1 MQCSQSALL
10 SKELCAALQKLRA
23 GWVKS
28 QCFFFHPNF
37 PQQNVILCNR
47 IFFLFQVLLLYIK
60 LAISSLLH
68 FFAKPLPFC
77 KLCKTTYC
85 MCLIGILQLVIFYL
99 FFLQSCLCVISLF
112 SADTLGHYQTR
123 ATQKPCN
130 NHREQNNIMIE
141 SKAYEPDNEP
151 TLKHNWHVWRKP
163 IVL

>member
-23 GWVKS
+23 AWVKS

-37 PQQNVILCNR
+37 PQQNVILCYR

-68 FFAKPLPFC
+68 FFAKLFLFVSFAKLLLHVFNWHPSISYFLP
-77 KLCKTTYC
+77 
-85 MCLIGILQLVIFYL
+85 